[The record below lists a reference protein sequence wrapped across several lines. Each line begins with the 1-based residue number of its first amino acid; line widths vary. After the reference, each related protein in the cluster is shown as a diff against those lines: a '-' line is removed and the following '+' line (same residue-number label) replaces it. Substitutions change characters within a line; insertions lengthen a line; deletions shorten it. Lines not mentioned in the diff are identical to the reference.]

1 MRYFF
6 TLLLVNALLFNTPVC
21 GQSDSIQVKVS
32 KDKVKLSGKLYY
44 IHTVRTGETLYNIAK
59 AYQVA
64 QTAIVESNPELYQG
78 IKAGSTLK
86 VPVVQELKNPNAN
99 RGVFHIVKKGET
111 LYGISKLYSIPTET
125 LSKINLLSDSN
136 IQENQNLFITSDESK
151 ASKLQ
156 KMAEA
161 KATIN
166 QAKVVPAKLSKAI
179 VHDVIPKET
188 LTSIAKKYGI
198 TIDELVAGN
207 PILKSEGLKT
217 GQQLT
222 IASPKQVS
230 VDEPATSVAEK
241 NVTTTDCQNY
251 TYKPGTV
258 FNVVLILPL
267 GGETAVID
275 TSSKSSSARRY
286 EDIMQYYE
294 GTLIAI
300 DSLKNSGVSVKLTV
314 IDTKTD
320 KDLDAITKALKTPVL
335 KEANLIIGPVYSE
348 AIPMVAKFAE
358 SHKIPMVSP
367 LATAESVVRDN
378 RYFVQVANDATALT
392 RLSVE
397 YARRDDGK
405 TTLVIPSDGS
415 DAKLVKEFKA
425 ALKEKLPELSYRQG
439 NNAVS
444 QREAL
449 KAKLVQGKNNR
460 FVVLSNNEVFVLD
473 FLQNLTNA
481 SKGYDVEVLGRQ
493 KWLKFT
499 SVDMAY
505 IHGANVQMYV
515 QNYADYSAET
525 TKSFVRSFRNFYKA
539 EPNNYA
545 FRGFDVAYYF
555 INALKKNGPDFI
567 GCLPK
572 LSSQNIHTPF
582 RFVKVG
588 ENGGYINTDAAL
600 IKHGEGFRVERVK

>member
-6 TLLLVNALLFNTPVC
+6 TLLLVNALLFSTPVC
-21 GQSDSIQVKVS
+21 GQSDSVQVKVS

-44 IHTVRTGETLYNIAK
+44 IHTVRAGETLYNIAK

-99 RGVFHIVKKGET
+99 KGVFHIVKKGET

-125 LSKINLLSDSN
+125 LSRINLLNDSN
-136 IQENQNLFITSDESK
+136 IQENQSLYITSDESK
-151 ASKLQ
+151 APKSHKA
-156 KMAEA
+156 AEA
-161 KATIN
+161 IAAIN
-166 QAKVVPAKLSKAI
+166 QTQVVPAKSSKAI
-179 VHDVIPKET
+179 NHEVLPKET
-188 LTSIAKKYGI
+188 LTSISKKYGI
-198 TIDELVAGN
+198 TIDELVASN

-217 GQQLT
+217 GQTLT
-222 IASPKQVS
+222 ITAPKQVKA
-230 VDEPATSVAEK
+230 DEPAAGVVEK
-241 NVTTTDCQNY
+241 GMTTTDCPKY
-251 TYKPGTV
+251 SYKTSTE
-258 FNVVLILPL
+258 FNVVLMLPF
-267 GGETAVID
+267 GGEASVSD
-275 TSSKSSSARRY
+275 TSGKSTSARRY

-294 GTLIAI
+294 GTLVAI

-320 KDLDAITKALKTPVL
+320 KDIDAIAKALKNPAL

-348 AIPMVAKFAE
+348 AIPMVAKYAE

-367 LATAESVVRDN
+367 LAAAESVVKDN
-378 RYFVQVANDATALT
+378 RYLIQVANEADALT
-392 RLSVE
+392 KLSIE
-397 YARRDDGK
+397 YAKKVDGK
-405 TTLVIPSDGS
+405 TILVIPSDGS
-415 DAKLVKEFKA
+415 DAKLVKDFKA
-425 ALKEKLPELSYRQG
+425 SLKEKLPELSYRQG
-439 NNAVS
+439 NNAGS

-449 KAKLVQGKNNR
+449 KGKLADGKKTR

-473 FLQNLTNA
+473 FLQNLTIA
-481 SKGYDVEVLGRQ
+481 SKGVDVEVLGTQ

-505 IHGANVQMYV
+505 LHGANVQMYV
-515 QNYADYSAET
+515 QNYADYNVET

-555 INALKKNGPDFI
+555 IDALKKNGPDFI

-572 LSSQNIHTPF
+572 LPSKNIHTPF

-588 ENGGYINTDAAL
+588 ENGGYTNIDAAL
-600 IKHGEGFRVERVK
+600 IRHIEGFKVVRVK